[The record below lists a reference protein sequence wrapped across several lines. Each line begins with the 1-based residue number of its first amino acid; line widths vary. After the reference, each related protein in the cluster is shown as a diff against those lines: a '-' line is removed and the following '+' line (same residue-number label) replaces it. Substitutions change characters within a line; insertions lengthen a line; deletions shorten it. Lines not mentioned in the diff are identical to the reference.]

1 MLVIIVAILNA
12 QVIATLV
19 VIYKNIN
26 SVAKPIK
33 VMASFKLFIFMLL
46 VLLLYIIL
54 IGLYFKEAFEKNYKE
69 KSYYLVA

>member
-1 MLVIIVAILNA
+1 MLGIIVAILNV
-12 QVIATLV
+12 QVIAALV

-46 VLLLYIIL
+46 VLLLYNIL
-54 IGLYFKEAFEKNYKE
+54 IELYFKEAFKKNYKE
-69 KSYYLVA
+69 KSYYAVA